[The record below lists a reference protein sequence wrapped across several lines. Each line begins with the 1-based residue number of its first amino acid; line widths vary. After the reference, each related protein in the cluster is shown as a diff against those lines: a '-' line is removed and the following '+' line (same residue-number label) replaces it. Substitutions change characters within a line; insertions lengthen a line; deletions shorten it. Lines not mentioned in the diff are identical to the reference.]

1 LPHAIMS
8 QVVLANNATL
18 AGDDLSGAHLDQAH
32 FEHTNLTG
40 ANLTGA
46 HLTQANLSHVN
57 LANNA
62 TLAGDDLSGAHLD
75 HAHLEHANLTGA
87 DLTGANLTAANL
99 TGANLTGAN
108 LTAANLTAANLTA
121 ANLTGADLTDA
132 ILNGA
137 DLTRAT
143 ISDATFTETTSLTQ
157 WLPLSKFGLS
167 GAPGGRF
174 NGPRGVAVSQHGQII
189 VADSNNHRVQVF
201 TQKSSRW
208 IFQFGSFGAGEGEF
222 NGPCGVAVNQHDQII
237 VSDSNNHRVQVW
249 EPVPPAPGA
258 PAGPPT
264 AWRYLC
270 QFGSQEQNSHFN
282 GPRGVAV
289 NQHDQ
294 IIVAD
299 FNHRVKVWEPVPPV
313 LGAPAGPPIA
323 WQYLCQFGS
332 FGSGH
337 GEFNG
342 PCGVAVNQHD
352 QIIVSDSNNHRVQV
366 WEPVPPA
373 PGAPAGPPTAW
384 RHLVSLGPKRGS
396 REGHFKRP
404 CGVTVNRH
412 DQIVVADSNNYRV
425 QVWTPV
431 APAPPAK
438 PANWHYH
445 AAFGDVRDFSSPS
458 GIAMV
463 NATNMIVVVDH
474 GADRVQVIRM
484 PSE

>member
-1 LPHAIMS
+1 M
-8 QVVLANNATL
+8 
-18 AGDDLSGAHLDQAH
+18 
-32 FEHTNLTG
+32 
-40 ANLTGA
+40 
-46 HLTQANLSHVN
+46 
-57 LANNA
+57 
-62 TLAGDDLSGAHLD
+62 
-75 HAHLEHANLTGA
+75 TGA

-264 AWRYLC
+264 AWR
-270 QFGSQEQNSHFN
+270 
-282 GPRGVAV
+282 
-289 NQHDQ
+289 
-294 IIVAD
+294 
-299 FNHRVKVWEPVPPV
+299 
-313 LGAPAGPPIA
+313 
-323 WQYLCQFGS
+323 
-332 FGSGH
+332 
-337 GEFNG
+337 
-342 PCGVAVNQHD
+342 
-352 QIIVSDSNNHRVQV
+352 
-366 WEPVPPA
+366 
-373 PGAPAGPPTAW
+373 
-384 RHLVSLGPKRGS
+384 HLVSLGPKRGS